1 MKYFDSETQKKEK
14 EVFSKYQNGRALSI
28 NSNMPYQQTCYLQ
41 DGLLYVEREY
51 DFLKDP
57 YLYLYQNNVERF
69 SLNSETG
76 KKSKH
81 KYMRLEIPKDR
92 FKKSKHKYMRLE
104 IPKDRFKKS
113 KHKYMRLEIPKDRF
127 KKSNKKCNE
136 FKGKRYQCY
145 TAESYN
151 NSIWIWVDTQKK
163 EFTEEGF
170 YDQFV
175 FNNQLIVKKELYYK
189 HRNVSRIT
197 ILKRSDEKEVDL
209 TDKIKQLKVISDEDR
224 MYAPIDQN
232 EKYETKPIKEGDV
245 LPAYYYRDV
254 DFKIQELNRFKGNG
268 KYTLLEFWGTWCGPC
283 LKAAPKLAAL
293 QKEFNDHLE
302 ILSFNCKDYKSSYVK
317 KMISHKK
324 LSWKQ
329 AFVTPK
335 LLSILNPINRFP
347 TIVLLDDHMKV
358 ILIGNPHQD
367 MEQLK
372 EIVSQVK

>member
-1 MKYFDSETQKKEK
+1 MKENILCIVLVLFFNIGIKAQSKCEVYTYESKMKYFDSETQKKEK
-14 EVFSKYQNGRALSI
+14 EVFSKYQNGRALSV

-81 KYMRLEIPKDR
+81 KYMSLEI
-92 FKKSKHKYMRLE
+92 S
-104 IPKDRFKKS
+104 
-113 KHKYMRLEIPKDRF
+113 KDRF

-232 EKYETKPIKEGDV
+232 EKYEAKPIKEGDV
-245 LPAYYYRDV
+245 LPAYYYRDI
-254 DFKIQELNRFKGNG
+254 DFKIQELNRFKENG

-302 ILSFNCKDYKSSYVK
+302 ILSFNCKDHKSSYVK

-372 EIVSQVK
+372 EIVSKFK